1 MYKLRPWKDD
11 GLHRPSFSQQTL
23 SENNRQLEE
32 EKRKANADG
41 RLHGR

>member
-1 MYKLRPWKDD
+1 MYKLRSWKDH
-11 GLHRPSFSQQTL
+11 GLHRPSFSQQT
-23 SENNRQLEE
+23 SPGNDRKLEE